1 MNIGKSFGFVLFIGG
16 IVLLM
21 AYSLF
26 LGFDEIVDSIDV
38 VSGVLVALVMAG
50 FFILLGS
57 IIVEQGRNKDE
68 AMKDISEEDLKP

>member
-57 IIVEQGRNKDE
+57 IIVEQRRNKDE